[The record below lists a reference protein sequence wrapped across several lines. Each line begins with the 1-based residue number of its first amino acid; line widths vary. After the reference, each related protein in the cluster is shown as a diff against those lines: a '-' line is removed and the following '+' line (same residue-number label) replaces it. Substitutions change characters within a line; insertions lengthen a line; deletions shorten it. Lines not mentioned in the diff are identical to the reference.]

1 MSRMDKPFGNRPY
14 DRQGQ
19 RFSKHGPVRPHG
31 TDYNYEPPRR
41 MLVALKQ
48 GMMHPKPPTYRRMD
62 MDSFLR
68 KLPIEHS
75 RTSTS
80 RSADDF
86 KSASITLFKPAERPL
101 SGTRITE
108 TGRNL
113 QSRGYNPLETGGTAE
128 FLKQNEDER
137 NFQEEME
144 YRTSTGHPSARYD
157 PREAY
162 TYMPEAYLAKS
173 AQEMRFNG
181 YAARYLA
188 PRLSGGWRYSLRQEP
203 FVDLRGQR
211 PIPATI
217 YSRYRSTHPLISVSS
232 QPWK

>member
-1 MSRMDKPFGNRPY
+1 MTTRTETFPLY
-14 DRQGQ
+14 
-19 RFSKHGPVRPHG
+19 
-31 TDYNYEPPRR
+31 TYNMKKLASVKEGLYHP
-41 MLVALKQ
+41 ML
-48 GMMHPKPPTYRRMD
+48 PSFRRMD
-62 MDSFLR
+62 MDTAAH
-68 KLPIEHS
+68 KLPDEHS
-75 RTSTS
+75 RTTTPLI
-80 RSADDF
+80 RNDF